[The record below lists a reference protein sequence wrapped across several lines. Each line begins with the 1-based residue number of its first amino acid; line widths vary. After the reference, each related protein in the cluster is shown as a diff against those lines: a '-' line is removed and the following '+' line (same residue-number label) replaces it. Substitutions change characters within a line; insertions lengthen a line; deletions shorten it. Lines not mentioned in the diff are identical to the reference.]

1 MMRVTPMVKY
11 ILIINVAISLIQ
23 WITSLPLNDW
33 GGLRVIFSD
42 EWAPYQ
48 FVTYMWLHSTSSI
61 WHLFGNMF
69 AVFIFG
75 PLLEQFWGPKRFLTF
90 YLVCGIGAGVLF
102 GAADFF
108 EKYDL
113 KQDTEAYL
121 SDPNPEAF
129 KLFIFDHRVSQRAIQ
144 ELADFSDRYYENPNN
159 ANLEAQSRS
168 YVQQIYEIFAN
179 MPMVGAS
186 GAVFGILMAFG
197 MLFPNTQLMLLF
209 PPIPVKAKY
218 VVLFYGLY
226 EVYAEFSRTPGDNI
240 AHLAHLGGMLI
251 AFIMIKYW
259 QKKSNRFY

>member
-1 MMRVTPMVKY
+1 MMRITPMVKY
-11 ILIINVAISLIQ
+11 ILIINVVILIVQ
-23 WITSLPLNDW
+23 SFLSLPFSDW
-33 GGLRVIFSD
+33 FGLRVIFAED
-42 EWAPYQ
+42 FKPFQ
-48 FVTYMWLHSTSSI
+48 FVTYMWVHGGM

-75 PLLEQFWGPKRFLTF
+75 PLLEQFWGSKKFLTF
-90 YLVCGIGAGVLF
+90 YLICGIGAGVLF
-102 GAADFF
+102 GIADFF

-113 KQDTEAYL
+113 KQDTEAYMQ
-121 SDPNPEAF
+121 DPNPESF
-129 KLFIFDHRVSQRAIQ
+129 QIFILDHRVSQRAVE
-144 ELADFSDRYYENPNN
+144 ELADFADRYFENPNN
-159 ANLEAQSRS
+159 TNLVAQSKS
-168 YVQQIYEIFAN
+168 YVQQIYDLYSNI
-179 MPMVGAS
+179 PMVGAS

-251 AFIMIKYW
+251 AFIIIKYW

>member
-11 ILIINVAISLIQ
+11 ILIINVVILIVQSLL
-23 WITSLPLNDW
+23 SLPFSDW
-33 GGLRVIFSD
+33 FGLRVVFA
-42 EWAPYQ
+42 EEFKPFQ
-48 FVTYMWLHSTSSI
+48 FLTYMWVHGGM

-75 PLLEQFWGPKRFLTF
+75 PLLEQFWGSKKFLTF
-90 YLVCGIGAGVLF
+90 YLICGIGAGVLF
-102 GAADFF
+102 GVADFF

-121 SDPNPEAF
+121 ENPNPEDF
-129 KLFIFDHRVSQRAIQ
+129 KLFIFDHRVPQRAIQ
-144 ELADFSDRYYENPNN
+144 ELADFSDRYYENPDNSQ
-159 ANLEAQSRS
+159 LVAQSKS
-168 YVQQIYEIFAN
+168 YVAQIYDLFSNI
-179 MPMVGAS
+179 PMVGAS

>member
-11 ILIINVAISLIQ
+11 ILIINVVILIVQSLL
-23 WITSLPLNDW
+23 SLPFSDW
-33 GGLRVIFSD
+33 FGLRVIFA
-42 EWAPYQ
+42 EEFKPFQ
-48 FVTYMWLHSTSSI
+48 FVTYMWVHGGM

-75 PLLEQFWGPKRFLTF
+75 PLLEQFWGSKRFLTF
-90 YLVCGIGAGVLF
+90 YLICGIGAGVLF

-121 SDPNPEAF
+121 ENPNPEDF
-129 KLFIFDHRVSQRAIQ
+129 KLFIFDHRVPQRAIQ

-159 ANLEAQSRS
+159 AQLIAQSES
-168 YVQQIYEIFAN
+168 YVQQIYDLFSNI
-179 MPMVGAS
+179 PMVGAS

-218 VVLFYGLY
+218 IVLFYGLY

-259 QKKSNRFY
+259 QKKSDRFY

>member
-1 MMRVTPMVKY
+1 MMRISPMVKY
-11 ILIINVAISLIQ
+11 ILIINVVVLLVQSFL
-23 WITSLPLNDW
+23 SLPFADW
-33 GGLRVIFSD
+33 FGLRVIFAD
-42 EWAPYQ
+42 DFQPFQ
-48 FVTYMWLHSTSSI
+48 FVTYMWVHGGL

-75 PLLEQFWGPKRFLTF
+75 PLLEQFWGSKRFLTF
-90 YLVCGIGAGVLF
+90 YLICGIGAGVLF
-102 GAADFF
+102 GVADFF

-113 KQDTEAYL
+113 KRDTEAYMA
-121 SDPNPEAF
+121 DPNPEAF
-129 KLFIFDHRVSQRAIQ
+129 QIFVLDHRVSQRAVE
-144 ELADFSDRYYENPNN
+144 ELANFADRYFENPNSS
-159 ANLEAQSRS
+159 NLEAQSKA
-168 YVQQIYEIFAN
+168 YVQQIYDVYSNI
-179 MPMVGAS
+179 PMVGAS

-259 QKKSNRFY
+259 QKKSDRFY

>member
-11 ILIINVAISLIQ
+11 ILIINVVILIVQSLL
-23 WITSLPLNDW
+23 SLPFSDW
-33 GGLRVIFSD
+33 FGLRVIFA
-42 EWAPYQ
+42 EEFKPFQ
-48 FVTYMWLHSTSSI
+48 FVTYMWVHGGM

-75 PLLEQFWGPKRFLTF
+75 PLLEQFWGSKRFLTF
-90 YLVCGIGAGVLF
+90 YLICGIGAGVLF

-121 SDPNPEAF
+121 ENPNPEDF
-129 KLFIFDHRVSQRAIQ
+129 KLFIFDHRVPHRAIQ
-144 ELADFSDRYYENPNN
+144 ELADFSDRYYENPDNTQ
-159 ANLEAQSRS
+159 LVAQSES
-168 YVQQIYEIFAN
+168 YVQQIYDLFSNI
-179 MPMVGAS
+179 PMVGAS

-259 QKKSNRFY
+259 QKKSDRLY